1 MSTDENK
8 AVVRRW
14 FAEVVSRGDMKSLDA
29 ICAVCH
35 PQFEMVRGVV
45 EPAPQGI
52 PGLKGLVTSLRTAFP
67 DLNATVEEQVA
78 EGDKVVSRVTMKGTH
93 KGEFNGMPATG
104 RSFSI
109 AGVSIWEVRG
119 GQLISEWVSWDSM
132 GMMQQL
138 GVVPAPG
145 QVAG

>member
-14 FAEVVSRGDMKSLDA
+14 FADVVSRGDMSSLDA
-29 ICAVCH
+29 ICAVCD
-35 PQFEMVRGVV
+35 PQFAMVRGVI

-67 DLNATVEEQVA
+67 DLTATVDEQVA
-78 EGDKVVSRVTMKGTH
+78 EGDKVVSRVTMSGTH
-93 KGEFNGMPATG
+93 RGEFMGMPPTG
-104 RSFSI
+104 RSFSV

-119 GQLISEWVSWDSM
+119 GQLISEWVNWDSM
-132 GMMQQL
+132 AMMQQL
-138 GVVPAPG
+138 GAVPPPA
-145 QVAG
+145 QAAG